1 MRPTAVL
8 AAFLACAAACATRPT
23 GDVAAAR
30 IVWPPAGMP
39 APGEVVF
46 ERSVTEL
53 RASGIRGFLGAVAG
67 AEEADGRAGFVRPV
81 AVALAGERLWVVD
94 SVRQAVS
101 VSAIDGRSASFVSL
115 PEGFL
120 PVALAASPGGREVWI
135 CDGAAPRLRAHSRE
149 GKFLRELALPPGF
162 GRCGGV
168 AVAPNGELLVTS
180 LIGSEVVRLDPAGA
194 VKARAGRRG
203 EGDVEFNFPGAVAL
217 APDGTVWVVD
227 TFNFR
232 LRHLSSDLKLLGGFG
247 EAGDGSGHFA
257 LPKGLA
263 IDPDGHLYVAD
274 GRFDAVQVFDSAGR
288 LLLVV
293 GGHGA
298 GPGEFSN
305 PAGLACDAEG
315 RLVIADTGNRRAQV
329 LKYQRRSVP

>member
-1 MRPTAVL
+1 M
-8 AAFLACAAACATRPT
+8 AAAALLACVAACTTRPAGDAAASRL
-23 GDVAAAR
+23 
-30 IVWPPAGMP
+30 VWPPAGVP

-46 ERSVTEL
+46 ERVVDEL
-53 RASGIRGFLGAVAG
+53 KASGIRGFLGAVAG
-67 AEEADGRAGFVRPV
+67 AEEGEGRTGFVRPV
-81 AVALAGERLWVVD
+81 GAALAGEFLWVVD
-94 SVRQAVS
+94 SVRPAVS
-101 VSAIDGRSASFVSL
+101 VSALDGRSASFVSL

-120 PVALAASPGGREVWI
+120 PVALAAAPGGREVWI
-135 CDGAAPRLRAHSRE
+135 GDGAAPRLRAHSRA
-149 GKFLRELALPPGF
+149 GKFLREVALPPGF
-162 GRCGGV
+162 GRCGGI
-168 AVAPNGELLVTS
+168 AVAANGDLLVTS
-180 LIGSEVVRLDPAGA
+180 VNGSEVARLGPEGTL
-194 VKARAGRRG
+194 KARVGRRG
-203 EGDVEFNFPGAVAL
+203 EGLVEFNFPGAVAV
-217 APDGTVWVVD
+217 APDGTIWVVD

-232 LRHLSSDLKLLGGFG
+232 LQHLSSDLKPLGGFG
-247 EAGDGSGHFA
+247 EAGDGTGHFA